1 MGCGL
6 SKQDEED
13 HIVSLCRERKRL
25 IKLTVERRYAFADA
39 QLKYNQSLYA
49 VAMALRLFVARHS
62 SPSSPFLITFP
73 SATSA
78 NVDTNETLPDNPNF
92 LQQRP
97 TETTHENNACQPSD
111 SNVSIAPSKLETE
124 VEETQEDNNDHG
136 HHEEQESEEEDH
148 ESESEEG
155 EGLCEHFYGEDGPP
169 VPSPQREFGWD
180 FFYPFD
186 EMRSEVLNG
195 FGQTSD
201 EDLRAVREKEGIP
214 ELEEDGEKVMNEGEA
229 SNVENGDVGH
239 KENGIIDVRSG
250 DNAYVVG
257 QGESTGLRVID
268 EPKNGRELLEALK
281 NIEDHFF
288 RAYDS
293 GLDISRMLE
302 ANRVQL
308 QSGLEEIKESSNK
321 LIRSITWNRSASFRS
336 SSCKSLL
343 TSSSIS
349 SSMWTEFKTDLFDDY
364 GLEAGSHSTTLERL
378 CLGEE
383 ALPGGEAKYPSFI
396 AVDVNSFISLVT
408 AYQIPLKCY
417 NDGCAQAGDQTRKIY
432 ERKCSHLRHPD
443 ATGDD
448 FCSMDKSTTEVKELY
463 SRISV
468 AIRSV
473 ESISDRIQKLRD
485 EELQQQL
492 LELLHG
498 LMRNWKIMLES
509 HETQNRVMLEV
520 KFFNCPAYGKFCND
534 SHRLATLQLEAE
546 LDNWSACFAAYVST
560 QKAYIEA
567 LGGWLSKFIAPEVEF
582 YSRGKSSLPP
592 CRVNGPPLLVTCHD
606 WLAWLENLPDTAVT
620 FAMKS
625 FAKDIHAL
633 WNQQGKEQQQ
643 KRNVDTIAKEFERR
657 ALAFQRAERGSLDPR
672 YLSRN
677 HWSLSVIALSAW
689 QKGKNYWIC
698 SGKG

>member
-13 HIVSLCRERKRL
+13 DVVSLCRERKRL
-25 IKLTVERRYAFADA
+25 LKLAMERRYAFADA
-39 QLKYNQSLYA
+39 QFRYTQSLYA

-73 SATSA
+73 STTSA
-78 NVDTNETLPDNPNF
+78 NVDTNETFATNTMF

-97 TETTHENNACQPSD
+97 TEPNHETIACQPSD
-111 SNVSIAPSKLETE
+111 SKGSLGFKLEKK
-124 VEETQEDNNDHG
+124 VQETQEDNNDNAD
-136 HHEEQESEEEDH
+136 HEEMESGEGED

-155 EGLCEHFYGEDGPP
+155 EELCKHFYDEDGPP

-195 FGQTSD
+195 FSQSSE

-214 ELEEDGEKVMNEGEA
+214 ELEEDGGRVINECETV
-229 SNVENGDVGH
+229 NLKNCDVGH
-239 KENGIIDVRSG
+239 KKNGIIDMRSE
-250 DNAYVVG
+250 DNGNVVG
-257 QGESTGLRVID
+257 EGESKRLRVID
-268 EPKNGRELLEALK
+268 EPANGRELLEALK
-281 NIEDHFF
+281 DIEDHFF
-288 RAYDS
+288 RVYDS

-321 LIRSITWNRSASFRS
+321 LIRSITRSRSTSSRS

-343 TSSSIS
+343 SSSSTS
-349 SSMWTEFKTDLFDDY
+349 SSMWSEFKTDLYDDY
-364 GLEAGSHSTTLERL
+364 GLEAGSHSLTLGRL
-378 CLGEE
+378 YAWEKKLYMEV
-383 ALPGGEAKYPSFI
+383 K
-396 AVDVNSFISLVT
+396 
-408 AYQIPLKCY
+408 
-417 NDGCAQAGDQTRKIY
+417 AGDQTRKIY
-432 ERKCSHLRHPD
+432 QRKCSRLRHLD
-443 ATGDD
+443 ATVDD
-448 FCSMDKSTTEVKELY
+448 FGSRDKSATEVKELH
-463 SRISV
+463 SKISV

-473 ESISDRIQKLRD
+473 ESISNRIEKLRD
-485 EELQQQL
+485 EELQPQL

-498 LMRNWKIMLES
+498 LIRNWKIMLES
-509 HETQNRVMLEV
+509 HETQTRVMLEV

-546 LDNWSACFAAYVST
+546 LDNWRACFAAYVTT

-582 YSRGKSSLPP
+582 YSSGKSSFPP
-592 CRVNGPPLLVTCHD
+592 CRINGPALLVTCHN
-606 WLAWLENLPDTAVT
+606 WLAWLEKLPDKAVT
-620 FAMKS
+620 YAMKS
-625 FAKDIHAL
+625 FVKDIHAL

-643 KRNVDTIAKEFERR
+643 KRKVDGLATELERK
-657 ALAFQRAERGSLDPR
+657 ALAFQRAERRILGCKISEQESQVIIRNHIEYLAEGKNLLDMFRKSLDEEKEKHLTNMQETQQIACR
-672 YLSRN
+672 SKDSR
-677 HWSLSVIALSAW
+677 
-689 QKGKNYWIC
+689 KK
-698 SGKG
+698 